1 MERAKQNSRPLCKI
15 MEQPLSLDWLGVF
28 ANINQFKKNF
38 ILCFA
43 LSFIHLLDYRINM
56 GRQEVK
62 ELVAKQ
68 NWDELLASDQLRCEH
83 GAGNTFTGFTEGPI
97 TFPPTYK

>member
-1 MERAKQNSRPLCKI
+1 
-15 MEQPLSLDWLGVF
+15 
-28 ANINQFKKNF
+28 
-38 ILCFA
+38 
-43 LSFIHLLDYRINM
+43 M

-62 ELVAKQ
+62 ELVTKQ

-97 TFPPTYK
+97 TFPPTYKYRVNVNVNAAGDIKTSRHFGVINDIKYGCERMLFMKKMHFDQISLLLLSN

>member
-1 MERAKQNSRPLCKI
+1 
-15 MEQPLSLDWLGVF
+15 
-28 ANINQFKKNF
+28 
-38 ILCFA
+38 
-43 LSFIHLLDYRINM
+43 M